1 MSLALVNEIW
11 KLLKV
16 SIEAGDTSGAAEI
29 LVNYLVE
36 EDYSPAE
43 IKQVFRNDTNIKKA
57 LDYYLETPEDGLVE
71 VKHDPYEDED
81 EDDLYFDDED
91 FDDTY

>member
-11 KLLKV
+11 KILKS
-16 SIEAGDTSGAAEI
+16 SIEAGDTSAASEI

-43 IKQVFRNDTNIKKA
+43 IKQAFRGDGDIKEA
-57 LDYYLETPEDGLVE
+57 LDYYLETPEDGLIE
-71 VKHDPYEDED
+71 VHHDED
-81 EDDLYFDDED
+81 LDFDED
-91 FDDTY
+91 YDEPY